1 MIAAMRS
8 KAARFQAA
16 FRGLLPASCLSA
28 ALITAR
34 VFGARVTRH
43 RSADASR
50 CVSAIAYLFAMGQKK
65 KRHGAVI
72 ALQAARVRPQRKK
85 KKKSTPTRAAG
96 AGSST
101 CKGVTRTVTARRR
114 AATHYVAACKDD
126 TAAPPHDPRSLSMS
140 VRDSRR
146 WTTRP
151 LG

>member
-1 MIAAMRS
+1 MRS

-85 KKKSTPTRAAG
+85 KLDAKQSCG
-96 AGSST
+96 
-101 CKGVTRTVTARRR
+101 RRLV
-114 AATHYVAACKDD
+114 YVQGRPENCDG
-126 TAAPPHDPRSLSMS
+126 
-140 VRDSRR
+140 
-146 WTTRP
+146 TTTS
-151 LG
+151 G